1 MAQLIINP
9 NILPGHPFVANPSG
23 SDGTYGIANNNV
35 DAAAISFPIAPT
47 IPHTG
52 VTFTTRSSPTPG
64 LATLVWNSINVA
76 DLAHAAPVAVQM
88 WSVDGSGNET
98 SLSVT
103 PTSSSTTASSVTQNY
118 SWGSIVTTY
127 AAVGDDLNITVVI
140 NNTTVNTLYRYW
152 LFSAA
157 FTFPVQPTDTSNTF
171 AFTIDGPGTSFK
183 AYSTGAIEI
192 LDVGPDF
199 SVQLGSG
206 FWQATSPAAT
216 KFFVMIYVDPTQNG
230 PNNNWPATTRNVGP
244 NSSQTINL
252 SLRFATTGTYHQ
264 QLSQDVLTNYITQ
277 FPQIITKPALQPMA
291 RLSFTG
297 RFRPY
302 FSTNPR
308 GWFNSPNVNVFTPQ
322 GIMNFQSG
330 LLSGANSA
338 VTEMERLG
346 VAGGIIWDIDG
357 QQTDVSYLGDPPD
370 FETISPEL
378 VGVLDTFIGRFI
390 AAGFPVGFT
399 LRPQQTTISQGF
411 LSNVGTAVTW
421 VSGTQFDP
429 SWAGDPSV
437 VEGAASLAFGVNTHI
452 IATWNSATSMTLNS
466 APAQNFVN
474 VPFVAAQQLN
484 NGDPH
489 GVLKAKIQYCI
500 NRWGAQW
507 MRYFYVDSNLDFK
520 GNLTPASVFQQ
531 LTQDF
536 PGIIFAPEWKNP
548 QHYAYT
554 HPWIDMQNG
563 NFMPAF
569 ISEVTYQKATG
580 MVRTPTDGASSNPTV
595 QAQILNAILAGNT
608 MLCDAWFRHTAN
620 DVILAAYQ
628 QAATIIPPTPPP
640 VPPTP
645 PGGGPTPVNGPKH
658 VANYS
663 YAVLGS

>member
-1 MAQLIINP
+1 MKRSRPIEPAVKDEDFES
-9 NILPGHPFVANPSG
+9 GERNPSLAG
-23 SDGTYGIANNNV
+23 RAYRRIKEKILMGEIPPLAAIDDRALMAELKTGRTPIREALQRLAFEGLVTVIPYRGTMASGIDMSDLDQIMEIRIPLEILAGR
-35 DAAAISFPIAPT
+35 AAAQRAAAAEIEAL
-47 IPHTG
+47 
-52 VTFTTRSSPTPG
+52 R
-64 LATLVWNSINVA
+64 TLVGRYDIERLCLESEFVELLRL
-76 DLAHAAPVAVQM
+76 DLEFH
-88 WSVDGSGNET
+88 
-98 SLSVT
+98 
-103 PTSSSTTASSVTQNY
+103 
-118 SWGSIVTTY
+118 
-127 AAVGDDLNITVVI
+127 
-140 NNTTVNTLYRYW
+140 
-152 LFSAA
+152 
-157 FTFPVQPTDTSNTF
+157 
-171 AFTIDGPGTSFK
+171 
-183 AYSTGAIEI
+183 
-192 LDVGPDF
+192 
-199 SVQLGSG
+199 
-206 FWQATSPAAT
+206 
-216 KFFVMIYVDPTQNG
+216 
-230 PNNNWPATTRNVGP
+230 
-244 NSSQTINL
+244 
-252 SLRFATTGTYHQ
+252 
-264 QLSQDVLTNYITQ
+264 
-277 FPQIITKPALQPMA
+277 
-291 RLSFTG
+291 
-297 RFRPY
+297 
-302 FSTNPR
+302 
-308 GWFNSPNVNVFTPQ
+308 
-322 GIMNFQSG
+322 
-330 LLSGANSA
+330 SA